1 MTKKII
7 AVDLDGTLL
16 NSDSQISDFTKET
29 IKKVAEKGHQVIIT
43 TGRPYRMSKDFYREL
58 GLDTP
63 MINFNGS
70 LTHLPDQVWNF
81 EKCLT
86 VDKKYLLDMVQRS
99 EDIQADFIAGE
110 YRKKILHYK
119 SQWRNCQSQTIWRR
133 SFPAWRSISA
143 WIGDQEP

>member
-16 NSDSQISDFTKET
+16 NSDSQISDFTKEI

-58 GLDTP
+58 DLNTP

-70 LTHLPDQVWNF
+70 LTHLPDQVWDF

-86 VDKKYLLDMVQRS
+86 VDKKYLLDMV
-99 EDIQADFIAGE
+99 
-110 YRKKILHYK
+110 
-119 SQWRNCQSQTIWRR
+119 RR
-133 SFPAWRSISA
+133 
-143 WIGDQEP
+143 